1 LGENA
6 EEATVASDDRDTFT
20 AWASARQQALFRTA
34 YLLTADRS
42 RADDLTQS
50 ALIKV
55 AARWARLRPGDPD
68 AYARTCIVRDNIS
81 IWRRRRRELL
91 VAAVPELAIADPSAS
106 TDRRLAVASAL
117 ATLTARQR
125 TVLVLR
131 YYIDL
136 TEQQTAD
143 ELGISIGTVK
153 AHAHQALIRLRSAA
167 PELAEF
173 VDRSNRPEAST

>member
-1 LGENA
+1 
-6 EEATVASDDRDTFT
+6 VARDDKETFT

-34 YLLTADRS
+34 YLLTGDRP
-42 RADDLTQS
+42 RAEDLVQA

-55 AARWARLRPGDPD
+55 ADRWQRLSQGDPD

-81 IWRRRRRELL
+81 TWRRRRRELL
-91 VAAVPELAIADPSAS
+91 VAATPEQPVGDPSS
-106 TDRRLAVASAL
+106 SVDRRLVLASAL
-117 ATLTARQR
+117 ATLSPRQR

-131 YYIDL
+131 YYADL

-143 ELGISIGTVK
+143 ALGLAPGTVK
-153 AHAHQALIRLRSAA
+153 AHAHQALKRLRSAA

-173 VDRSNRPEAST
+173 VDRSNRPEGSS

>member
-1 LGENA
+1 
-6 EEATVASDDRDTFT
+6 VASDDKETFT
-20 AWASARQQALFRTA
+20 AWASARQLALFRTA

-42 RADDLTQS
+42 RAEDLVQS

-55 AARWARLRPGDPD
+55 AARWARLREGDPD

-81 IWRRRRRELL
+81 IWRHRRRELL
-91 VAAVPELAIADPSAS
+91 VEAVPERASADVSAS

-117 ATLTARQR
+117 ATLSARQR

-131 YYIDL
+131 YYMDL

-143 ELGISIGTVK
+143 ELGISRGTVK
-153 AHAHQALIRLRSAA
+153 AHAHQALSRLRSAA

-173 VDRSNRPEAST
+173 VDRSHRPEASR